1 MSDKVFFLCCRYL
14 KNSHTRY
21 DVARLLADKNEV
33 PVSQFTLTRHLANC
47 ATNIGA

>member
-1 MSDKVFFLCCRYL
+1 MSDQDFFLCCQYL
-14 KNSHTRY
+14 KNSHMRY

-47 ATNIGA
+47 ANNIRA